1 MAATISER
9 NTMKEWKLTLEETR
23 DGCAPYETHPR
34 YRVMLNGE
42 PAGMLSFNMRG
53 YSGHLPTPLGTM
65 LDIGDSPISAV
76 RRAVAAMN
84 KEAAS
89 ARRKWVAKMDEIQKE
104 ADDLIDEINRRIAK
118 AA

>member
-1 MAATISER
+1 
-9 NTMKEWKLTLEETR
+9 MKEWKLTLEETR

-42 PAGMLSFNMRG
+42 PAGVLFFNMTG
-53 YSGHLPTPLGTM
+53 YTGCYLPQPSGIP
-65 LDIGDSPISAV
+65 LDIGEGPISAY
-76 RRAVAAMN
+76 RRAVATMN

-89 ARRKWVAKMDEIQKE
+89 ARRKWAAKMDEIQAE
-104 ADDLIDEINRRIAK
+104 ADDLIDELNRRIAK

>member
-1 MAATISER
+1 
-9 NTMKEWKLTLEETR
+9 MKEWKLTLEETR

-42 PAGMLSFNMRG
+42 PAGVLFFNMTG
-53 YSGHLPTPLGTM
+53 YTGCYLPQPSGIP
-65 LDIGDSPISAV
+65 LDIGEGPISAY

-89 ARRKWVAKMDEIQKE
+89 ARRKWVAKMDEIQAE
-104 ADDLIDEINRRIAK
+104 ADDLIDELNRRIAK